1 MSHERIF
8 EFRRR
13 PLFPQGPL
21 VTPVGFGG
29 YRIGLTERSG
39 YPQCAQALEKALRDG
54 VNLIDTSANY
64 GDGQSEQLIG
74 HILNAL
80 FSSGELTR
88 SDVTVVSKVGY
99 IQGSNMDLA
108 IERELAQQPF
118 LEVSKFGN
126 DVWHS
131 IHPDFIFDQ
140 CARSLARLNLSHM
153 DVYLLHNPEY
163 MLKRFELDGVAI
175 ERARELFYVRVEQ
188 SFRALEELV
197 RQGKISYYG
206 VSSNTF
212 GAPDD
217 EYSCVSL
224 KRIHEIAQSISPDHK
239 FRVVQMPFNWIEVSP
254 LFYEIENT
262 GESCI
267 SYAQKNGI
275 GVLLNRPLNAMFNN
289 GLIRLTR
296 PQVSEQQRQ
305 NMSPAMKQGLANW
318 TQLAADMERLAKEQ
332 LGDVPGYQDAPLS
345 QLVLATLAWIPG
357 VSSVLCGMRQPH
369 YVDDARDALARP
381 ALPYVRECLFH
392 IYENLEFKHSA
403 NHD

>member
-1 MSHERIF
+1 MSSESIF
-8 EFRRR
+8 KFRRR

-39 YPQCAQALEKALRDG
+39 YPQCAQALEKALRSG
-54 VNLIDTSANY
+54 LNLIDTSANY
-64 GDGQSEQLIG
+64 GDGQSEELIG
-74 HILNAL
+74 QVLNSL
-80 FSSGELTR
+80 ISSGALART
-88 SDVTVVSKVGY
+88 DVTVVSKVGY

-131 IHPDFIFDQ
+131 IHPDFLFDQ
-140 CARSLARLNLSHM
+140 CARSLARLNLEHI

-163 MLKRFELDGVAI
+163 MLKRFELDSVPL
-175 ERARELFYVRVEQ
+175 EQARELFYTRMEK
-188 SFRALEELV
+188 SFHALEQLV
-197 RQGKISYYG
+197 EQGKISYYG

-217 EYSCVSL
+217 DYSCVSL
-224 KRIHEIAQSISPDHK
+224 KKLHEIAQRVSPHHK

-254 LFYEIENT
+254 LFYEIENS

-267 SYAQKNGI
+267 SYAHKNEI
-275 GVLLNRPLNAMFNN
+275 GVLLNRPFNAMFNN

-296 PQVSEQQRQ
+296 PHVSQLQQK
-305 NMSPAMKQGLANW
+305 NMNPALEQGLANW
-318 TQLAADMERLAKEQ
+318 TRLANDLERLAKEQ

-357 VSSVLCGMRQPH
+357 VSSVLCGMRQPQ
-369 YVDDARDALARP
+369 YVDDAQEALARP
-381 ALPYVRECLFH
+381 ALPYVRECLFR
-392 IYENLEFKHSA
+392 IYENLEFK
-403 NHD
+403 N